1 MNARDPDNEEATPAS
16 PSHAFVVGPTLTLP
30 DRRVNASTIE
40 DAYVSFIFYCNPAL
54 PLSADTESLREAFRT
69 PPKSCGKVFDT
80 FTIFELVQKFYQR
93 EIKTWAELTTTL
105 GVEPPDLA
113 KDESAQKVA
122 QYGVRLKKWM
132 NSMHVK
138 AFFEYL
144 MNIPN
149 DYWTRIPSDPNPVG
163 IPVRDGVAIEDDMAL
178 RALLPYIRPRRGRKR
193 PEEDGAIASPLQRPR
208 FSVPLTG
215 MDGYRQGSSEPW
227 SAHPGGGTGMPSD
240 QSRTHSQTAWTHHDS
255 LETSAN
261 RWPHSA
267 ITPTTRESFR
277 DDALEPRSAVT
288 PDKGKPASTR
298 RGAKNVSSAWKPAG
312 QEPGTRTRGR
322 PPMKRTSMD
331 DAAHYNPAWPPT
343 QETSQNARFHREPQP
358 PLPPPQSAALP
369 PQSRPDHH
377 HSYMP
382 TNGLHLGSQ
391 APLQGQQYT
400 QTSSYEDARPARP
413 SISLQVPERP
423 GRSVR
428 LATPPPPLPP
438 PLSAPLPT
446 PAPSKEAEASR
457 TNDKRSGQSNT
468 DNEKDQEGWQRLA
481 KEAAD
486 AYEQQS
492 QPCVRPKDTTSLA
505 ADEEVEDF
513 YFDKMEN
520 RTNVDLLVAYFTR
533 SMIEAT
539 WCDQNG
545 NSTPPVDL
553 AQSIAMVHAT
563 LQTMYKTATS
573 PQAFLINLAALAG
586 STALVR
592 ARPKCT
598 RLGEQDG
605 QFTFKC
611 EWNYQFGGIKGGF
624 TFEQVVPATMWA
636 KANEKTQADGGEPR
650 PDDAVGG
657 GGGGGEGGDG
667 HGRLHSKEYWQRKY
681 QALTVEMMQKD
692 KDLSDLREKVM
703 GALGR
708 NF

>member
-16 PSHAFVVGPTLTLP
+16 RSHVSVVGPTLALP

-54 PLSADTESLREAFRT
+54 PLSVDTESLREAFRT

-105 GVEPPDLA
+105 GVEPPDPA

-163 IPVRDGVAIEDDMAL
+163 IPLRDGVAIEDDMAL

-193 PEEDGAIASPLQRPR
+193 PEEDGVIASSLQRPR
-208 FSVPLTG
+208 LSIPLTG
-215 MDGYRQGSSEPW
+215 IDAYRQGPSEPW
-227 SAHPGGGTGMPSD
+227 SAHPGAGSGMPSD
-240 QSRTHSQTAWTHHDS
+240 QSRTHNQTAWTHHDSS

-267 ITPTTRESFR
+267 MTPTTRESFW

-288 PDKGKPASTR
+288 PGKGKPVNTR
-298 RGAKNVSSAWKPAG
+298 RGAKNVSSAWKTAG

-331 DAAHYNPAWPPT
+331 DAAHYNPTWPST
-343 QETSQNARFHREPQP
+343 QETSQNAQFHREPQP

-369 PQSRPDHH
+369 LQSRPDHH
-377 HSYMP
+377 HSYMA
-382 TNGLHLGSQ
+382 TNGHHLGSQ

-400 QTSSYEDARPARP
+400 QPSSYEDARPARP

-423 GRSVR
+423 GGSVR
-428 LATPPPPLPP
+428 LATPPPPLTP
-438 PLSAPLPT
+438 SVPLPT
-446 PAPSKEAEASR
+446 PAPSKGTQASR
-457 TNDKRSGQSNT
+457 TNDRRSGQPIT
-468 DNEKDQEGWQRLA
+468 ENEKDQEGWQRLA

-492 QPCVRPKDTTSLA
+492 QPSVRAKDTSSLA
-505 ADEEVEDF
+505 VDEEVEDF

-533 SMIEAT
+533 SMTEAS

-545 NSTPPVDL
+545 HSTPPVDL
-553 AQSIAMVHAT
+553 AQSVAMVHAT

-586 STALVR
+586 STTLVR
-592 ARPKCT
+592 TRPKCT

-611 EWNYQFGGIKGGF
+611 EWNYQFGEIKGGF

-636 KANEKTQADGGEPR
+636 KANKKTQQANGEEPR
-650 PDDAVGG
+650 LDDAVGG
-657 GGGGGEGGDG
+657 DG
-667 HGRLHSKEYWQRKY
+667 HGKLHSKEYWQRKY

-692 KDLSDLREKVM
+692 KDLSDLKEKVM